1 MNIRILNI
9 CSFWIAAASIIVGA
23 PVFAAQA
30 PNPRSAVST
39 TVAPARAG
47 GAVVRRGDSANA
59 NSSVVQSS
67 RSAVRRPSATA
78 ARSTANVI
86 NLNTNIGARSAA
98 RSAVAPSMSRPET
111 STARAASSNVV
122 RSAVSHSAASSARS
136 ATNVSRAAQS
146 RAGVARATAV
156 FADISKIGGG
166 YATCRD
172 AYATCMDQFCANA
185 NDTYRRC
192 FCSQRFTEF
201 RETEAA
207 LDQSKSMLQQFNDNN
222 LTAVTMT
229 AAEVN
234 AMYTATAGEQAIK
247 NDVSGAASMLAE
259 IGDLLSG
266 KKKAAPTTNSSTASL
281 GIMDLDFSADIG
293 DIWGES
299 SNSIFESNSSDVDMS
314 TLEGQELFNTA
325 NKQCLKLITDSCEN
339 DAVLNMAKSAYGI
352 MITQDCNT
360 YEKKIN
366 SQREQVLSTVR
377 TAEKY
382 LRDARLEEY
391 RAHNS
396 ADVNE
401 CIAKVKSAI
410 TADTACGANY
420 KKCLDRGTGVYVD
433 PNTGEAVYTT
443 RLFQLTDLIKLDG
456 TSDALGQNPEYNSF
470 LDSKKMFAA
479 SALDTCRDISD
490 IVWEEFKRSAII
502 EIAQA
507 QDNKLEEVKMSCVN
521 TMKECYDTQSGALK
535 SFDDT
540 TAQASGALS
549 AYAAKEMCKD
559 KVIACA
565 SLYGDTNGCEFD
577 GNGRLTKGNM
587 NSSLVQSSQM
597 CGLTAL
603 LTFVDSVDS
612 VRVAEGCASAI
623 DNYVKEL
630 CTPTTG
636 DKGFPWNCRTKA
648 IGNTDDKYT
657 GSLDDSI
664 AAGIAKF
671 AMDNCSDP
679 TNPSTEFA
687 TLPQQTQV
695 QVQKAISDIG
705 EQLDYQLMEAC
716 EELDGYW
723 LGVDEPVPA
732 GAGSDLLAFYK
743 NVYGGTVNQKLGRC
757 VENTTMIQCLNYN
770 DKETP
775 VASYDRNKDE
785 CIFTDEWY
793 KMKCESMNGYYENS
807 ICYVAE

>member
-1 MNIRILNI
+1 M
-9 CSFWIAAASIIVGA
+9 IAGA

-39 TVAPARAG
+39 TVAPARADG
-47 GAVVRRGDSANA
+47 NVVRRGDATTA

-67 RSAVRRPSATA
+67 RSAVRRPSATV
-78 ARSTANVI
+78 ARSAAGTVVNSNA
-86 NLNTNIGARSAA
+86 NIGARGSA
-98 RSAVAPSMSRPET
+98 RSAVVQSVSRPET

-122 RSAVSHSAASSARS
+122 RSGVSHSAASTARS
-136 ATNVSRAAQS
+136 AANVSRAAQS

-156 FADISKIGGG
+156 FTDISKIGGG

-192 FCSQRFTEF
+192 FCSARFTEF

-222 LTAVTMT
+222 LAAVTMT

-247 NDVSGAASMLAE
+247 NDVSGAATMLAE

-266 KKKAAPTTNSSTASL
+266 KKKATPATNSSTTSL
-281 GIMDLDFSADIG
+281 GIMDFDFSSDID
-293 DIWGES
+293 DIWGEN
-299 SNSIFESNSSDVDMS
+299 SNSIFSSNNNVDMS
-314 TLEGQELFNTA
+314 ALEGQELFNTA
-325 NKQCLKLITDSCEN
+325 NKQCLKLITESCEN
-339 DAVLNMAKSAYGI
+339 DAVLNMAKSAYNI

-366 SQREQVLSTVR
+366 SQKEQVLSTVR

-382 LRDARLEEY
+382 LREARLEEY

-401 CIAKVKSAI
+401 CISKVKSAI

-420 KKCLDRGTGVYVD
+420 KKCLDRGTGAYID
-433 PNTGEAVYTT
+433 TNTGDAHYTP
-443 RLFQLTDLIKLDG
+443 RFYQLTDLITLDG
-456 TSDALGQNPEYNSF
+456 QGDALGQNPEYNQY
-470 LDSKKMFAA
+470 LDSKKMYAA

-507 QDNKLEEVKMSCVN
+507 QDNKLEEVKMSCVS
-521 TMKECYDTQSGALK
+521 TMKECYDSQSGALK

-540 TAQASGALS
+540 TAQAAGALS

-565 SLYGDTNGCEFD
+565 SLYGDTKGCTFD
-577 GNGRLTKGNM
+577 GNGRLTKGNTT
-587 NSSLVQSSQM
+587 SSLVQSSQM

-603 LTFVDSVDS
+603 LAFVDSVDS

-630 CTPTTG
+630 CTPTAG
-636 DKGFPWNCRTKA
+636 DMGFPWNCRTKEVGE
-648 IGNTDDKYT
+648 ISDKYS
-657 GSLDDSI
+657 GKLSDSI
-664 AAGIAKF
+664 AAGIVNF
-671 AMDNCSDP
+671 ALDNCADP
-679 TNPSTEFA
+679 TQSREKRTFSG
-687 TLPQQTQV
+687 LPQQTQV
-695 QVQKAISDIG
+695 QVQKAITDIE
-705 EQLDYQLMEAC
+705 EQLDYQLMEVC

-723 LGVDEPVPA
+723 LGADEKETE
-732 GAGSDLLAFYK
+732 GMGDDLMAFYK
-743 NVYGGTVNQKLGRC
+743 NVYGGNSNHNLGRC

-770 DKETP
+770 ADEETP

-785 CIFTDEWY
+785 CTFTDAWY

-807 ICYVAE
+807 VCYVAK